1 MPDQSQTSSTSQW
14 EVVEFEVTLPGTTE
28 NPFDRHPLAICKG
41 PGGGISSS
49 GFVLTSEDDRYL
61 IYMPAANRRINTRL
75 EAFYGK
81 TMRVRWFNPLT
92 GEYSKE
98 TQPVMEQWLR
108 FEPPWQGQPRILIL
122 EK

>member
-1 MPDQSQTSSTSQW
+1 MLS
-14 EVVEFEVTLPGTTE
+14 
-28 NPFDRHPLAICKG
+28 
-41 PGGGISSS
+41 
-49 GFVLTSEDDRYL
+49 SEDDRYL
-61 IYMPAANRRINTRL
+61 IYLPAANRRINTRL

-81 TMRVRWFNPLT
+81 PMRVRWFNPLT

-98 TQPVMEQWLR
+98 TQLIMEQWLR